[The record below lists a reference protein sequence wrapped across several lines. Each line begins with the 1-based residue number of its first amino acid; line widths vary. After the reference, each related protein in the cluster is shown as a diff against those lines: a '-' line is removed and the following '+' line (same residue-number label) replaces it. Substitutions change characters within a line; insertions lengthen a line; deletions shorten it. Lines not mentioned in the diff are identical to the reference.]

1 MTSVATFMQSVNVH
15 HDRAK
20 PMIQSDTQTPLRNTS
35 WQRQLA
41 TAIRTPEELCDLL
54 DLHQDTLPQSKTP
67 TRSFPFLVTRSFVS
81 RIHKGDPH
89 DPLLLQILPRDL
101 EDKKTEGFTADPL
114 QENDHVTAPGL
125 IQKYAGRALLMLTSA
140 CAINCRYCFRRAFP
154 YADNGVQT
162 SKLNEALHE
171 ISRTKSIH
179 EIILSGGD
187 PLLVSDE
194 RLQSVLQQ
202 LSTFPHLRRLRIH
215 TRLPVVLPERVTDT
229 LITMLATT
237 RLATTIVIHANH
249 AQELDDTV
257 EKAMHKLRHSHSI
270 LLNQSVLLR
279 GINDSSDALATLSER
294 LIEIGVIPYYLH
306 LLDRVSGTSHFEV
319 DKQTAKKI
327 HTALQNRLPGYAVPR
342 LAQEVPGAPAKHW
355 IG

>member
-1 MTSVATFMQSVNVH
+1 
-15 HDRAK
+15 
-20 PMIQSDTQTPLRNTS
+20 MIQRDAQMPPQNTS

-41 TAIRTPEELCDLL
+41 TAIRTPEELCDML
-54 DLHQDTLPQSKTP
+54 DLHKDVISGSHAP
-67 TRSFPFLVTRSFVS
+67 THAFPFLVTRSFVS

-101 EDKKTEGFTADPL
+101 EEQNIPGFVADPL
-114 QENDHVTAPGL
+114 EENASLTAPGL

-162 SKLNEALHE
+162 SKLDEALDE
-171 ISRTKSIH
+171 ISRTRSIH

-194 RLQSVLQQ
+194 RLQSILHR
-202 LSTFPHLRRLRIH
+202 LSDIPHLRRLRIH

-229 LITMLATT
+229 LVTMLART
-237 RLATTIVIHANH
+237 RLTTTVVIHANH
-249 AQELDDTV
+249 AQELDHTV
-257 EKAMHKLRHSHSI
+257 EKAMLQLRRSHSL

-279 GINDSSDALATLSER
+279 GINDSANVLAELSER
-294 LIEIGVIPYYLH
+294 LLEIGVIPYYLH

-319 DKQTAKKI
+319 DRQTAEQI
-327 HTALQNRLPGYAVPR
+327 HETLRNQLPGYAVPR